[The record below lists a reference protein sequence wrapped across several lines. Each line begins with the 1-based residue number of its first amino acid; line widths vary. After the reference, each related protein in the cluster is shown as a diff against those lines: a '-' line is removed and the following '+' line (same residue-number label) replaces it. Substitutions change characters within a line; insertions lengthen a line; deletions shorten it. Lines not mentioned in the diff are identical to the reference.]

1 MMPMGNTSTWI
12 AVIDHDA
19 TTREALVTLLETME
33 LKALSFSSGYLFIA
47 SLPFTQPDCIILDL
61 HMPYMSGFTIMSK
74 LEQLAKKIPVIV
86 LTRHELTEDFKQAC
100 LSNAVAILQKPIDEQ
115 ALHIAIK
122 KALNQKLASFSASR
136 LAI

>member
-1 MMPMGNTSTWI
+1 MGNTSTWI

-19 TTREALVTLLETME
+19 ATREALVTLLGTME
-33 LKALSFSSGYLFIA
+33 WKALSFSSGYLFID
-47 SLPFTQPDCIILDL
+47 SLRFTQPDCIILDL

-74 LEQLAKKIPVIV
+74 LGQLAKKIPVIV

-100 LSNAVAILQKPIDEQ
+100 LSSAVAILQKPIDEQ
-115 ALHIAIK
+115 ALNTAIK
-122 KALNQKLASFSASR
+122 KALNKKLASFSASR

>member
-1 MMPMGNTSTWI
+1 MRNKSTWI

-19 TTREALVTLLETME
+19 ATREALVNLLETME

-86 LTRHELTEDFKQAC
+86 LTRHELTEEFKQAC
-100 LSNAVAILQKPIDEQ
+100 LSNAIAVLQKPVSDQ
-115 ALHIAIK
+115 ALSKAIK
-122 KALNQKLASFSASR
+122 KALNHETPGFPGSR